1 MKNGNWYITE
11 TMNFGIN
18 DIKKL
23 RIMESLDKF
32 NEVTN
37 SQKMTYDEYKAI
49 QAEVVKNL
57 QTLDADHQAQ
67 LRLALEERNE
77 RLAKLQEV
85 YFRAKSDFNN
95 AVHDVELV
103 FNSAIKSLNSL
114 HKSKCVEQYNIRDMA
129 NVIFTRQFRKY
140 PEITDTPAFVDDL
153 ADIEPNVELDTQ
165 EGGEDGESE

>member
-1 MKNGNWYITE
+1 MDS
-11 TMNFGIN
+11 IN
-18 DIKKL
+18 
-23 RIMESLDKF
+23 KF

-37 SQKMTYDEYKAI
+37 SKRMTYDEYKAI

-57 QTLDADHQAQ
+57 QALDADHQEQ

-95 AVHDVELV
+95 AVNDVELMYR
-103 FNSAIKSLNSL
+103 SAIKSMNLL

-140 PEITDTPAFVDDL
+140 PDITDVPTFADDT
-153 ADIEPNVELDTQ
+153 ADIEPTVELDTQ
-165 EGGEDGESE
+165 EGGDNAE

>member
-1 MKNGNWYITE
+1 
-11 TMNFGIN
+11 
-18 DIKKL
+18 
-23 RIMESLDKF
+23 MESLDKF

-57 QTLDADHQAQ
+57 QALDADHQAQ

-77 RLAKLQEV
+77 RLAKLQDV

-95 AVHDVELV
+95 AVHDLELV
-103 FNSAIKSLNSL
+103 FQSSIKALNSL

-129 NVIFTRQFRKY
+129 NVIFTRQFRRY
-140 PEITDTPAFVDDL
+140 PDITDTPAFVDDL
-153 ADIEPNVELDTQ
+153 ADIEPDVELDQQ

>member
-1 MKNGNWYITE
+1 
-11 TMNFGIN
+11 
-18 DIKKL
+18 
-23 RIMESLDKF
+23 MESLDKF

-37 SQKMTYDEYKAI
+37 SKRMTYDEYKAI

-57 QTLDADHQAQ
+57 QALDADHQEQ
-67 LRLALEERNE
+67 LRLALEERDQ
-77 RLAKLQEV
+77 RYAKLQEV

-95 AVHDVELV
+95 AIHDVELV
-103 FNSAIKSLNSL
+103 FQSAIKSLNNL

-153 ADIEPNVELDTQ
+153 GDIEPDVELDPQ

>member
-1 MKNGNWYITE
+1 
-11 TMNFGIN
+11 
-18 DIKKL
+18 
-23 RIMESLDKF
+23 MESINKF

-37 SQKMTYDEYKAI
+37 SKRMTYDEYKAI

-57 QTLDADHQAQ
+57 QALEADHQEQ

-95 AVHDVELV
+95 AIHDVELV
-103 FNSAIKSLNSL
+103 FQSAIKSLNNL

-140 PEITDTPAFVDDL
+140 PDITDVPTFADDS

-165 EGGEDGESE
+165 EGGDDAE

>member
-1 MKNGNWYITE
+1 
-11 TMNFGIN
+11 
-18 DIKKL
+18 
-23 RIMESLDKF
+23 MESLDKF

-37 SQKMTYDEYKAI
+37 SKRMTYDEYKAI

-57 QTLDADHQAQ
+57 QALDADHQEQ
-67 LRLALEERNE
+67 LRLALEERNV
-77 RLAKLQEV
+77 RLAKLQDV

-95 AVHDVELV
+95 AVHDLELV
-103 FNSAIKSLNSL
+103 FQSAIKSLNSL

-129 NVIFTRQFRKY
+129 NVVFTRQFRKY

-153 ADIEPNVELDTQ
+153 SDIEPTVELDQQ

>member
-1 MKNGNWYITE
+1 
-11 TMNFGIN
+11 
-18 DIKKL
+18 
-23 RIMESLDKF
+23 MESLDKF

-57 QTLDADHQAQ
+57 QALDADHQEQ
-67 LRLALEERNE
+67 LRLALEERNQ
-77 RLAKLQEV
+77 RYAKLQEV

-95 AVHDVELV
+95 AVHDLELV
-103 FNSAIKSLNSL
+103 FQSSIKALNSL

-129 NVIFTRQFRKY
+129 NLVFTRQFRHY

-153 ADIEPNVELDTQ
+153 GDIEPNVELDPQ
-165 EGGEDGESE
+165 EGGNNGESE

>member
-1 MKNGNWYITE
+1 
-11 TMNFGIN
+11 
-18 DIKKL
+18 
-23 RIMESLDKF
+23 MESINKF

-37 SQKMTYDEYKAI
+37 SKRMTYDEYKAI

-57 QTLDADHQAQ
+57 QALEADHQEQ
-67 LRLALEERNE
+67 LRLALEERDQ
-77 RLAKLQEV
+77 RYAKLQEV

-95 AVHDVELV
+95 AIHDVELV
-103 FNSAIKSLNSL
+103 FQSAIKSLNNL

-153 ADIEPNVELDTQ
+153 ADIEPNVELDQQ
-165 EGGEDGESE
+165 EGGEDVESE

>member
-1 MKNGNWYITE
+1 
-11 TMNFGIN
+11 
-18 DIKKL
+18 
-23 RIMESLDKF
+23 MESVDKF

-49 QAEVVKNL
+49 QAEVVQNL
-57 QTLDADHQAQ
+57 QAMEADHQEQ

-95 AVHDVELV
+95 AIHDVELV
-103 FNSAIKSLNSL
+103 FQSAIKSLNNM

-129 NVIFTRQFRKY
+129 NVIFTRQFRHY
-140 PEITDTPAFVDDL
+140 PEITDTPTFADDL
-153 ADIEPNVELDTQ
+153 ADIEPNVELEAQ
-165 EGGEDGESE
+165 EGGDNGESE

>member
-1 MKNGNWYITE
+1 
-11 TMNFGIN
+11 
-18 DIKKL
+18 
-23 RIMESLDKF
+23 MESLDKF

-37 SQKMTYDEYKAI
+37 SKRMTYDEYKAI

-57 QTLDADHQAQ
+57 KALEADHQEQ
-67 LRLALEERNE
+67 LRLALEERDQ
-77 RLAKLQEV
+77 RYAKLQEV

-95 AVHDVELV
+95 AIHDVELV
-103 FNSAIKSLNSL
+103 FQSAIKSLNNL

-129 NVIFTRQFRKY
+129 NVVFTRQFRHY

-165 EGGEDGESE
+165 EGGEDGE

>member
-1 MKNGNWYITE
+1 MDALKRFKEISG
-11 TMNFGIN
+11 M
-18 DIKKL
+18 
-23 RIMESLDKF
+23 
-32 NEVTN
+32 
-37 SQKMTYDEYKAI
+37 SQMTYEEYKAI

-57 QTLDADHQAQ
+57 QALNADHQEQ

-77 RLAKLQEV
+77 RLAKLQDV
-85 YFRAKSDFNN
+85 YFRAKNDFNN
-95 AVHDVELV
+95 AVHDLELV
-103 FNSAIKSLNSL
+103 FQSAIKSLNNL

-153 ADIEPNVELDTQ
+153 ADIEPNVELDQQ

>member
-1 MKNGNWYITE
+1 
-11 TMNFGIN
+11 
-18 DIKKL
+18 
-23 RIMESLDKF
+23 MESLDKF

-37 SQKMTYDEYKAI
+37 SPKMTYDEYKAI

-57 QTLDADHQAQ
+57 QALDADHQEQ

-77 RLAKLQEV
+77 RLAKLQDV

-95 AVHDVELV
+95 AVHDLELV
-103 FNSAIKSLNSL
+103 FQSSIKALNSL

>member
-1 MKNGNWYITE
+1 
-11 TMNFGIN
+11 
-18 DIKKL
+18 
-23 RIMESLDKF
+23 MESLEKV

-37 SQKMTYDEYKAI
+37 SKRMTYDEYKAI

-57 QTLDADHQAQ
+57 QALEADHQEQ

-95 AVHDVELV
+95 AIHDVELV
-103 FNSAIKSLNSL
+103 FQSAIKSLNNL

-129 NVIFTRQFRKY
+129 NVIFTRQFRRY

-153 ADIEPNVELDTQ
+153 GDIEPNVELDPQ
-165 EGGEDGESE
+165 EGGDNGESE

>member
-1 MKNGNWYITE
+1 
-11 TMNFGIN
+11 
-18 DIKKL
+18 
-23 RIMESLDKF
+23 MESLDKF

-57 QTLDADHQAQ
+57 QALNADHQEQ

-95 AVHDVELV
+95 PVHDVELV

-129 NVIFTRQFRKY
+129 NVIFTRQFRRY

>member
-1 MKNGNWYITE
+1 
-11 TMNFGIN
+11 
-18 DIKKL
+18 
-23 RIMESLDKF
+23 MESLDKF

-37 SQKMTYDEYKAI
+37 SKRMTYDEYKAI

-57 QTLDADHQAQ
+57 QALDADHQEQ

-77 RLAKLQEV
+77 RLANLQEV

-95 AVHDVELV
+95 AIHDVELV
-103 FNSAIKSLNSL
+103 FQSAIKSLNSL

-129 NVIFTRQFRKY
+129 NVVFTRQFRKY

-153 ADIEPNVELDTQ
+153 ADIEPNVELDIQ

>member
-1 MKNGNWYITE
+1 
-11 TMNFGIN
+11 
-18 DIKKL
+18 
-23 RIMESLDKF
+23 MESLDKF

-57 QTLDADHQAQ
+57 QALDADHQEQ

-95 AVHDVELV
+95 AIHDVELV
-103 FNSAIKSLNSL
+103 FQSAIKSLNSL

-129 NVIFTRQFRKY
+129 NVIFTRQFRRY

-153 ADIEPNVELDTQ
+153 GDIEPNVELDPQ
-165 EGGEDGESE
+165 EGGNNGESE

>member
-1 MKNGNWYITE
+1 
-11 TMNFGIN
+11 
-18 DIKKL
+18 
-23 RIMESLDKF
+23 MESLDKL

-57 QTLDADHQAQ
+57 QALDADHQEQ
-67 LRLALEERNE
+67 LRLALEERDQ
-77 RLAKLQEV
+77 RYAKLQEV

>member
-1 MKNGNWYITE
+1 
-11 TMNFGIN
+11 
-18 DIKKL
+18 
-23 RIMESLDKF
+23 MESLDKF

-37 SQKMTYDEYKAI
+37 SKRMTYDEYKAI

-57 QTLDADHQAQ
+57 QALEADHQEQ

-95 AVHDVELV
+95 AIHDVELV
-103 FNSAIKSLNSL
+103 FQSAIKSLNNL

-129 NVIFTRQFRKY
+129 NVIFTRQFRHY
-140 PEITDTPAFVDDL
+140 PEITDTPTFADDL
-153 ADIEPNVELDTQ
+153 ADIEPNVELEAQ
-165 EGGEDGESE
+165 EGGDNGESE

>member
-1 MKNGNWYITE
+1 
-11 TMNFGIN
+11 
-18 DIKKL
+18 
-23 RIMESLDKF
+23 MESLDKF

-37 SQKMTYDEYKAI
+37 SKRMTYDEYKAI

-57 QTLDADHQAQ
+57 QALDADHQAQ

-77 RLAKLQEV
+77 RLAKLQDV

-95 AVHDVELV
+95 AVHDLELV
-103 FNSAIKSLNSL
+103 FQSAIKSLNSL

-129 NVIFTRQFRKY
+129 NVVFTRQFRKY

-153 ADIEPNVELDTQ
+153 GDIEPNVELDPQ
-165 EGGEDGESE
+165 EGGNNGESE

>member
-1 MKNGNWYITE
+1 MT
-11 TMNFGIN
+11 
-18 DIKKL
+18 
-23 RIMESLDKF
+23 
-32 NEVTN
+32 
-37 SQKMTYDEYKAI
+37 QMTYDDYKAI

-57 QTLDADHQAQ
+57 QALDADHQEQ

-77 RLAKLQEV
+77 RLAKLQDV

-95 AVHDVELV
+95 AVHDLELV
-103 FNSAIKSLNSL
+103 FQSSIKALNSL

-165 EGGEDGESE
+165 EGGDDGESE

>member
-1 MKNGNWYITE
+1 
-11 TMNFGIN
+11 
-18 DIKKL
+18 
-23 RIMESLDKF
+23 MESLDKF

-57 QTLDADHQAQ
+57 QALDADHQEQ
-67 LRLALEERNE
+67 LRLALEERNQ
-77 RLAKLQEV
+77 RYANLQEV

-95 AVHDVELV
+95 AIHDVELV
-103 FNSAIKSLNSL
+103 FQSAIKSLNSL

-129 NVIFTRQFRKY
+129 NVVFTRQFRKY
-140 PEITDTPAFVDDL
+140 PEITDTPTFADDL

-165 EGGEDGESE
+165 EGGEDGE

>member
-1 MKNGNWYITE
+1 MDS
-11 TMNFGIN
+11 IN
-18 DIKKL
+18 
-23 RIMESLDKF
+23 KF

-37 SQKMTYDEYKAI
+37 SKRMTYDEYKAI

-57 QTLDADHQAQ
+57 QALDADHQEQ

-95 AVHDVELV
+95 AVNDVELMYR
-103 FNSAIKSLNSL
+103 SAIKSMNLL

-129 NVIFTRQFRKY
+129 NVVFTRQFRNY
-140 PEITDTPAFVDDL
+140 PDIQDVPTFADDS
-153 ADIEPNVELDTQ
+153 ADIEPNVELDAQ
-165 EGGEDGESE
+165 EGGEDAD

>member
-1 MKNGNWYITE
+1 
-11 TMNFGIN
+11 
-18 DIKKL
+18 
-23 RIMESLDKF
+23 MESLDKF

-37 SQKMTYDEYKAI
+37 SKRMTYDEYKAI

-57 QTLDADHQAQ
+57 QALDADHQEQ

-77 RLAKLQEV
+77 RLAKLQDV

-95 AVHDVELV
+95 AVHDLELV
-103 FNSAIKSLNSL
+103 FQSSIKALNSL

-129 NVIFTRQFRKY
+129 NVVFTRQFRHY

-153 ADIEPNVELDTQ
+153 GDIEPNVELDPQ
-165 EGGEDGESE
+165 EGGDNGESE

>member
-1 MKNGNWYITE
+1 
-11 TMNFGIN
+11 
-18 DIKKL
+18 
-23 RIMESLDKF
+23 MESINKF

-37 SQKMTYDEYKAI
+37 SKRMTYDEYKAI

-57 QTLDADHQAQ
+57 QALDADHQEQ
-67 LRLALEERNE
+67 LRLALEERDQ
-77 RLAKLQEV
+77 RYAKLQEV

-95 AVHDVELV
+95 AIHDVELV
-103 FNSAIKSLNSL
+103 FQSAIKSLNNL

-129 NVIFTRQFRKY
+129 NLVFTRQFRRY

-153 ADIEPNVELDTQ
+153 ADIEPNVELDQQ

>member
-1 MKNGNWYITE
+1 
-11 TMNFGIN
+11 
-18 DIKKL
+18 
-23 RIMESLDKF
+23 MESLDKF

-37 SQKMTYDEYKAI
+37 SKRMTYDEYKAI

-57 QTLDADHQAQ
+57 QALDADHQEQ
-67 LRLALEERNE
+67 LRLALEERDQ
-77 RLAKLQEV
+77 RYAKLQEV

-95 AVHDVELV
+95 AIHDVELV
-103 FNSAIKSLNSL
+103 FQSAIKSLNNL

-129 NVIFTRQFRKY
+129 NVIFTRQFRRY

-165 EGGEDGESE
+165 EGGEDGE

>member
-1 MKNGNWYITE
+1 
-11 TMNFGIN
+11 
-18 DIKKL
+18 
-23 RIMESLDKF
+23 MESLDKF

-57 QTLDADHQAQ
+57 QALDADHQEQ
-67 LRLALEERNE
+67 LRLALEERDQ
-77 RLAKLQEV
+77 RYAKLQEV

-95 AVHDVELV
+95 AIHDVELV
-103 FNSAIKSLNSL
+103 FQSAIKSLNSL

-129 NVIFTRQFRKY
+129 NVIFTRQFRRY

-153 ADIEPNVELDTQ
+153 GDIEPNVELDPQ
-165 EGGEDGESE
+165 EGGNNGESE

>member
-1 MKNGNWYITE
+1 
-11 TMNFGIN
+11 
-18 DIKKL
+18 
-23 RIMESLDKF
+23 MESLDKF

-57 QTLDADHQAQ
+57 QALDADHQAQ

-77 RLAKLQEV
+77 RLAKLQDV

-95 AVHDVELV
+95 AVHDLELV
-103 FNSAIKSLNSL
+103 FQSSIKALNSL

-129 NVIFTRQFRKY
+129 NVIFTRQFRRY

-153 ADIEPNVELDTQ
+153 SDIEPNVELDQQ

>member
-1 MKNGNWYITE
+1 
-11 TMNFGIN
+11 
-18 DIKKL
+18 
-23 RIMESLDKF
+23 MESINKF

-37 SQKMTYDEYKAI
+37 SKRMTYDEYKAI

-57 QTLDADHQAQ
+57 QALDADHQEQ
-67 LRLALEERNE
+67 LRLALEERDQ
-77 RLAKLQEV
+77 RYAKLQEV

-103 FNSAIKSLNSL
+103 FQSAIKSLNNL

-129 NVIFTRQFRKY
+129 NVIFTRQFRRY

-153 ADIEPNVELDTQ
+153 GDIEPNVELDPQ
-165 EGGEDGESE
+165 EGGDNGESE

>member
-1 MKNGNWYITE
+1 
-11 TMNFGIN
+11 
-18 DIKKL
+18 
-23 RIMESLDKF
+23 MESLDKF

-37 SQKMTYDEYKAI
+37 SKRMTYDEYKAI

-57 QTLDADHQAQ
+57 QALNADHQEQ

-77 RLAKLQEV
+77 RLAKLQDV

-95 AVHDVELV
+95 AVHDLELV
-103 FNSAIKSLNSL
+103 FQSAIKSLNSL

-129 NVIFTRQFRKY
+129 NVIFTRQFRRY

-153 ADIEPNVELDTQ
+153 ADIEPDVELDQQ